1 MSSAEI
7 KVFTAEEWQ
16 QQMFAEVKV
25 AYRLIETVGSADV
38 DAVPYDPDFTA
49 RVDAEYDHWLAEVE
63 RAAAEKALT
72 DAVDDWE
79 SGTVEHDE
87 IKHTSD
93 APLGWGDGS
102 VVDAVMASGPV
113 MTWLRKRAAVYR
125 REETE

>member
-1 MSSAEI
+1 MSEY
-7 KVFTAEEWQ
+7 TPTTD
-16 QQMFAEVKV
+16 EV
-25 AYRLIETVGSADV
+25 ETHWADV
-38 DAVPYDPDFTA
+38 GFAGDRESF
-49 RVDAEYDHWLAEVE
+49 RRWLAEVE
-63 RAAAEKALT
+63 RSAAYKALT

-113 MTWLRKRAAVYR
+113 MTWLRKRAAAYR

>member
-1 MSSAEI
+1 MSETTTDEMYDS
-7 KVFTAEEWQ
+7 
-16 QQMFAEVKV
+16 
-25 AYRLIETVGSADV
+25 YRRGQVWAIGTGD
-38 DAVPYDPDFTA
+38 TA
-49 RVDAEYDHWLAEVE
+49 REKFDAWLAEVE

-113 MTWLRKRAAVYR
+113 MTWLRKRAAAYR